1 MTSCVR
7 AGGMFILPL
16 ALALAACDGPFD
28 FPGRA
33 ADEWTRSYSLAD
45 GGQLQISNTNG
56 LVEVEGVTGS
66 TVEVRAERVAH
77 ATTDSAA
84 RGLLS
89 HIVIKEDVTPTRIS
103 IESERTGSSFLMSLG
118 YEVHYHV
125 RAPKN
130 AVVRATTTNGRILL
144 TALSGATTAATT
156 NGGVRAEA
164 LTGGIRATSTNGTVD
179 VELTALDANQI
190 DLRTTNGEVS
200 LTLPVDAKADLDA
213 SVTNGAISVT
223 GLKFEVS
230 GQSRRHLSAR
240 INGGGTPVTVSTTNG
255 AIRIG
260 GR

>member
-7 AGGMFILPL
+7 ASGMFILPL
-16 ALALAACDGPFD
+16 ALALAACGGPFG

-33 ADEWTRSYSLAD
+33 ADEWTRSYPLAD

-56 LVEVEGVTGS
+56 IVEIEGVTGS
-66 TVEVRAERVAH
+66 TVDVRAERVAH
-77 ATTDSAA
+77 AATDSAA
-84 RGLLS
+84 RDLLS

-103 IESERTGSSFLMSLG
+103 IESEQTGSFVRSVG

-144 TALSGATTAATT
+144 TALSGTTTAATT

-164 LTGGIRATSTNGTVD
+164 LAGGITATSTNGTVD
-179 VELTALDANQI
+179 VELTSLGANQI

-200 LTLPVDAKADLDA
+200 LTLPADAKADLDA

-223 GLKFEVS
+223 GLKFEAS
-230 GQSRRHLSAR
+230 DQSRRHLSAR